1 MKWRCCIEDLDK
13 NYPQHPR
20 PEEFTTI
27 INDENVFSPSLLDT
41 MQNNS
46 EKLSIH
52 LKNILCL
59 SKCSTQLDNDN
70 TYAGGNRPLRND
82 EILDYATMHDLPIF
96 IGIDGSLKD
105 DFAIVSI
112 CIVAPNILLTDY
124 DNEWHSRPPKI
135 LLIRTWKLPKQW
147 GTSQTCINMAET
159 LGFIIGEYSI
169 PSDLPIIFITN
180 SNNARTLQ
188 RNLKNNDSF
197 THRKL
202 IRQVK
207 QGIEHSIANHLEHLT
222 KNWPKIEQLYPYTLE
237 LYKKGE
243 EICKI
248 WARVGNNPSNICSH
262 NFSTEH
268 STEYN
273 SDDSWYTDTCSNDSD
288 SSHSYQATVITH
300 KQKFDSTMY
309 DLLGHIII
317 VKVSSHQ
324 LESNMELKHSR
335 RKPCPNL
342 FVTSA
347 NQIADNAATQAHG
360 IYELHASMESD
371 ICYNLP
377 FSPRW
382 SFSFEG
388 ALTNKGTTKV
398 LYQKI
403 DEELSLRQQHRP
415 KQGVF
420 LRMMNQNS
428 IYAEQIGEET
438 LL

>member
-1 MKWRCCIEDLDK
+1 
-13 NYPQHPR
+13 
-20 PEEFTTI
+20 
-27 INDENVFSPSLLDT
+27 
-41 MQNNS
+41 
-46 EKLSIH
+46 
-52 LKNILCL
+52 
-59 SKCSTQLDNDN
+59 
-70 TYAGGNRPLRND
+70 
-82 EILDYATMHDLPIF
+82 
-96 IGIDGSLKD
+96 
-105 DFAIVSI
+105 
-112 CIVAPNILLTDY
+112 
-124 DNEWHSRPPKI
+124 
-135 LLIRTWKLPKQW
+135 
-147 GTSQTCINMAET
+147 MAET

-169 PSDLPIIFITN
+169 PSDLPIIFITD

-202 IRQVK
+202 ICQVK

-222 KNWPKIEQLYPYTLE
+222 KNWPKIEQLDPYTLE

-248 WARVGNNPSNICSH
+248 WGRDGNNPLNICSH
-262 NFSTEH
+262 NISTGH
-268 STEYN
+268 TTEYN
-273 SDDSWYTDTCSNDSD
+273 SDDSWYTYTCSNDSD
-288 SSHSYQATVITH
+288 SSQSYQASVVTR

-324 LESNMELKHSR
+324 QDSNMELENSQ

-360 IYELHASMESD
+360 IYELQASMESD
-371 ICYNLP
+371 ICNYPP
-377 FSPRW
+377 FSSRC

-388 ALTNKGTTKV
+388 ALTNKGATKV

-403 DEELSLRQQHRP
+403 DE
-415 KQGVF
+415 
-420 LRMMNQNS
+420 
-428 IYAEQIGEET
+428 
-438 LL
+438 